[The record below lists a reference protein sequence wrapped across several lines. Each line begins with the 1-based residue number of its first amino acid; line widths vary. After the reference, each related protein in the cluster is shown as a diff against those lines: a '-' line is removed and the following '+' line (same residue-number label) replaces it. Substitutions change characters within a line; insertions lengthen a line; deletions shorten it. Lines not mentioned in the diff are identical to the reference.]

1 MSNLEIVRISNSAWF
16 KIKYMGKVIHLDPG
30 YIEEYEKDGIALD
43 ELEEKA
49 DLILVTHGH
58 SDHVREDVLQKIV
71 SNDTVIVAP
80 KSCKDVIKYSK
91 TLVEAGDILN
101 VLDIKIMVVHA
112 YNTTE
117 GSSTKKTHK
126 KGVGVGYVF
135 CVDGKWL
142 YLPGDTDLIPEMK
155 NLGSIDIAFMP
166 IGGTYVMDIEEAVR
180 ATEVIK
186 TKIVI
191 PMHQFE
197 KDLDVFKEEV
207 NSKLDVQP
215 IILKVGNK
223 VRM

>member
-30 YIEEYEKDGIALD
+30 YIEEYEKQGITLD
-43 ELEEKA
+43 ELEEKV
-49 DLILVTHGH
+49 DLILVSHGH
-58 SDHVREDVLQKIV
+58 SDHVREDILQKIA

-80 KSCKDVIKYSK
+80 KSCENLINHSK
-91 TLVEAGDILN
+91 ILVEAGDILN
-101 VLDIKIMVVHA
+101 ILDIKIMVVHA
-112 YNTTE
+112 YNTPE
-117 GSSTKKTHK
+117 GSSTKKTHL
-126 KGVGVGYVF
+126 KGDGVGYVF
-135 CVDGKWL
+135 SIGGKWL

-186 TKIVI
+186 PKIVI

-197 KDLDVFKEEV
+197 KDLELFKKEV
-207 NSKLDVQP
+207 NLKSEAEA

-223 VRM
+223 IRL